1 MNDLMPKCKYCKK
14 TLANPMHIKK
24 GFHVSCEQKK
34 DREEMEAIKKNIEA
48 NKAPDARIFQG
59 GGTGSVQQNLKNYP
73 KKKFRG
79 NHVYPG
85 IKNTIKAKY
94 KHIDIVFMHGLSTR
108 YYVAEEDAELI
119 HKLDSDKE
127 YRENI
132 SYFLTSIRRD
142 EKKEFTKKLVE
153 KNKGYVFMDMK
164 KPLTDPVMRVIV
176 DSSDPELIG
185 DEEY

>member
-1 MNDLMPKCKYCKK
+1 MLFKCKYCNK
-14 TLANPMHIKK
+14 TLADHVNITQ
-24 GFHVSCEQKK
+24 GFHTSC
-34 DREEMEAIKKNIEA
+34 RNKKNSLKVK
-48 NKAPDARIFQG
+48 KAMKDTNSRRNPFVPG
-59 GGTGSVQQNLKNYP
+59 GQTGMVQQGNLKNYP
-73 KKKFRG
+73 KKKIRG
-79 NHVYPG
+79 NLVYPG

-119 HKLDSDKE
+119 HKLDSNKD

-132 SYFLTSIRRD
+132 SYFLTSIPRD
-142 EKKEFTKKLVE
+142 EKKEFIKKLAG

-176 DSSDPELIG
+176 DSSDPELISN
-185 DEEY
+185 EEY

>member
-1 MNDLMPKCKYCKK
+1 
-14 TLANPMHIKK
+14 
-24 GFHVSCEQKK
+24 
-34 DREEMEAIKKNIEA
+34 MEDAKKNIA
-48 NKAPDARIFQG
+48 AKKAPNARFVRG
-59 GGTGSVQQNLKNYP
+59 GQTGMVQQDLKNYSQ
-73 KKKFRG
+73 KKIRG
-79 NHVYPG
+79 DHVYPG

-132 SYFLTSIRRD
+132 SYFLTSIPRD
-142 EKKEFTKKLVE
+142 EKKEFIKKLAE

-164 KPLTDPVMRVIV
+164 KPLTDPVMRVII
-176 DSSDPELIG
+176 DSSDTELIG